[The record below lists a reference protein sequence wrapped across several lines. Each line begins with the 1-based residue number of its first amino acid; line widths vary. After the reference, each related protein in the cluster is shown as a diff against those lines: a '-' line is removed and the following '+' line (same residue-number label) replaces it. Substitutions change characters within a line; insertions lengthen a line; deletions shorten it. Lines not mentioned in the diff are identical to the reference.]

1 MVQADVQEKEN
12 LSVRTTFHVSPTMQE
27 RIDRAVFASPWDQP
41 AWLRHVLGDVLTR
54 AETAEF
60 EGSETTVD
68 DVQDTPLAVQL
79 AAARA
84 QITGLEQINSL
95 LTERLGMADA
105 HNMELAK
112 NLNITLGTVD
122 RFTLALPAPREAQ
135 APVPQESGWWPFRKK
150 RSQVQVQ
157 VYIEGTPTATQ
168 IRRVD

>member
-84 QITGLEQINSL
+84 QITGLEQINIL
-95 LTERLGMADA
+95 L
-105 HNMELAK
+105 N
-112 NLNITLGTVD
+112 
-122 RFTLALPAPREAQ
+122 EA
-135 APVPQESGWWPFRKK
+135 AGH
-150 RSQVQVQ
+150 
-157 VYIEGTPTATQ
+157 G
-168 IRRVD
+168 

>member
-95 LTERLGMADA
+95 LNERLGMADA

-135 APVPQESGWWPFRKK
+135 ALVPQESGWWPFRKK
-150 RSQVQVQ
+150 RSQVQA
-157 VYIEGTPTATQ
+157 YLDESAAL
-168 IRRVD
+168 IRNNPVD

>member
-1 MVQADVQEKEN
+1 MVQADVQEKEK

-60 EGSETTVD
+60 EGAETTVE

-84 QITGLEQINSL
+84 QITGMEQINSL

-135 APVPQESGWWPFRKK
+135 ESTAQRRGLWPFRKK
-150 RSQVQVQ
+150 RSQVQE
-157 VYIEGTPTATQ
+157 YLDGTAAL
-168 IRRVD
+168 IRNNRVE